1 MKLLSGI
8 KARQNYI
15 KKLKKEV
22 RLLKPTPVLATILN
36 NDSYASKVY
45 IRNKTKLCHELGIKT
60 KLYKMSGNTTNKQMV
75 SLIQKLNKDKHINGL
90 FVQLPTSKQIDNDLI
105 VNTINPLKDVDCF
118 NNVNVGKLWT
128 AKEKNNDLL
137 KPCTAVGI
145 IELLKYYK
153 IKLDGKNVVIVNRSN
168 IVGKPLAALFL
179 LENATVTCCH
189 DHTKNLK
196 SITKKADIV
205 VVAIGKAKFFDQ
217 SYFKNNAIIIDVG
230 INRDPH
236 TNKVCG
242 DIKIESFKN
251 FKGAI
256 SPVPG
261 GVGAMTTAM
270 LANNLI
276 KLTKIQRRK

>member
-261 GVGAMTTAM
+261 GVGAMTTTM
-270 LANNLI
+270 LVNNLI

>member
-90 FVQLPTSKQIDNDLI
+90 FVQLPISKQIDNDLI

-118 NNVNVGKLWT
+118 NNINVGKLWT

-137 KPCTAVGI
+137 KSCTAVGI

-168 IVGKPLAALFL
+168 IVGKPLISLFL

-230 INRDPH
+230 INRDPR

-242 DIKIESFKN
+242 DVKIESFKN

-261 GVGAMTTAM
+261 GVGAMTTTM
-270 LANNLI
+270 LVNNLI

>member
-1 MKLLSGI
+1 MRLLSGI
-8 KARQNYI
+8 KAGQSFI
-15 KKLKKEV
+15 KKIKKEV
-22 RLLKPTPVLATILN
+22 RLLKPTSTLATILN
-36 NDSYASKVY
+36 NDSYASKLY
-45 IRNKTKLCHELGIKT
+45 IKNKTKLCHELGIKT
-60 KLYKMSGNTTNKQMV
+60 KLYKLSSKTTNKQMI
-75 SLIQKLNKDKHINGL
+75 SLIKKLNNDKTINGL
-90 FVQLPTSKQIDNDLI
+90 FVQLPTSKQIDDDLI

-128 AKEKNNDLL
+128 ATKKSDKLL

-168 IVGKPLAALFL
+168 IVGKPLMSLFL

-196 SITKKADIV
+196 SITNKADIV
-205 VVAIGKAKFFDQ
+205 VVAIGKANFFDK

-242 DIKIESFKN
+242 DVKIKSFKN

-261 GVGAMTTAM
+261 GVGAMTTIM
-270 LANNLI
+270 LVNNLI
-276 KLTKIQRRK
+276 KLTKLQRGK